1 MRSKLAWFT
10 ELEAELR
17 AAYEAA
23 NRKYHNWLHI
33 TSLLADFHRLKDHWR
48 HPEAVETAILWHD
61 FVYVALSPS
70 NEADSAEQMLE
81 RLKELAEL
89 AEPSVLADAHAL
101 IITTASHTVPND
113 MTAELALDCALFLDM
128 DMAILGADRAAF
140 DQYDSAIREEFA
152 IVPDEV
158 YRPRR
163 AEVLAGFLARDDL
176 YLTETF
182 KRGHDKQARA
192 NLQRAIS
199 RLS

>member
-17 AAYEAA
+17 AAYKAA

-81 RLKELAEL
+81 RLKELAD
-89 AEPSVLADAHAL
+89 PSVLADAHAL

-113 MTAELALDCALFLDM
+113 MTAELALDCALFLDMDM

>member
-17 AAYEAA
+17 AADEAA
-23 NRKYHNWLHI
+23 DRKYHNWLHI

-81 RLKELAEL
+81 RLKELAE
-89 AEPSVLADAHAL
+89 PSVLADAHAL
-101 IITTASHTVPND
+101 IIATASHTVPND

-140 DQYDSAIREEFA
+140 DQFDSAIREEFA

-182 KRGHDKQARA
+182 ERGHDKQARA
-192 NLQRAIS
+192 NLQHAIS

>member
-23 NRKYHNWLHI
+23 DRKYHNWLHI

-81 RLKELAEL
+81 RLKELAE
-89 AEPSVLADAHAL
+89 PSVLADAHAL
-101 IITTASHTVPND
+101 IIATASHTVPND

-182 KRGHDKQARA
+182 ERGHDKQARA
-192 NLQRAIS
+192 NLQHAIS

>member
-23 NRKYHNWLHI
+23 DRKYHNWLHI

-81 RLKELAEL
+81 RLKELAE
-89 AEPSVLADAHAL
+89 PSVLADAHAL
-101 IITTASHTVPND
+101 IIATASHTVPND

-140 DQYDSAIREEFA
+140 DQFDSAIREEFA

-182 KRGHDKQARA
+182 KRGHNKQARA

>member
-1 MRSKLAWFT
+1 
-10 ELEAELR
+10 
-17 AAYEAA
+17 
-23 NRKYHNWLHI
+23 
-33 TSLLADFHRLKDHWR
+33 LADFHRLKDHWR

-81 RLKELAEL
+81 RLKELAE
-89 AEPSVLADAHAL
+89 PSVLADAHAL
-101 IITTASHTVPND
+101 IIATASHTVPND

-140 DQYDSAIREEFA
+140 DQFDSAIREEFA

-182 KRGHDKQARA
+182 ERGHDKQARA

>member
-23 NRKYHNWLHI
+23 DRKYHNWLHI

-81 RLKELAEL
+81 RLKELAE
-89 AEPSVLADAHAL
+89 PSVLADAHAL

-113 MTAELALDCALFLDM
+113 MTAELALDSALFLDM

-152 IVPDEV
+152 IAPDEV

-182 KRGHDKQARA
+182 KRGHNKQARA

>member
-23 NRKYHNWLHI
+23 DRKYHNWLHI

-81 RLKELAEL
+81 RLKELAE
-89 AEPSVLADAHAL
+89 PSVLADAHAL
-101 IITTASHTVPND
+101 IIATASHTVPND

-182 KRGHDKQARA
+182 ERGHDKQARA

>member
-1 MRSKLAWFT
+1 
-10 ELEAELR
+10 
-17 AAYEAA
+17 
-23 NRKYHNWLHI
+23 
-33 TSLLADFHRLKDHWR
+33 LADFHRLKDHWR

-81 RLKELAEL
+81 RLKELAD
-89 AEPSVLADAHAL
+89 PSVLADAHAL

-113 MTAELALDCALFLDM
+113 MTAELALDCTLFLDM
-128 DMAILGADRAAF
+128 DMAILSADRAAF

>member
-17 AAYEAA
+17 AAYKAA

-81 RLKELAEL
+81 RLKEL

-182 KRGHDKQARA
+182 KRGHNKQARA

>member
-17 AAYEAA
+17 AAYKAA

-81 RLKELAEL
+81 RLKELAE
-89 AEPSVLADAHAL
+89 PSVLADAHAL
-101 IITTASHTVPND
+101 IIATASHTVPND
-113 MTAELALDCALFLDM
+113 MTAELALDSALFLDM

-182 KRGHDKQARA
+182 KRGHNKQARA

>member
-23 NRKYHNWLHI
+23 DRKYHNWLHI

-81 RLKELAEL
+81 RLKELAE
-89 AEPSVLADAHAL
+89 PSVLADAHAL
-101 IITTASHTVPND
+101 IIATASHTVPND

-140 DQYDSAIREEFA
+140 DQFDSAIREEFA

-182 KRGHDKQARA
+182 ERGHDKQARA
-192 NLQRAIS
+192 NLQHAIS

>member
-23 NRKYHNWLHI
+23 DRKYHNWLHI

-81 RLKELAEL
+81 RLKELAE
-89 AEPSVLADAHAL
+89 PSALADAHAL

>member
-17 AAYEAA
+17 AAYKAA

-81 RLKELAEL
+81 RLKELAE
-89 AEPSVLADAHAL
+89 PSVLADAHAL
-101 IITTASHTVPND
+101 IIATASHTVPND

-182 KRGHDKQARA
+182 KRGHNKQARA

>member
-23 NRKYHNWLHI
+23 DRKYHNWLHI

-81 RLKELAEL
+81 RLKELAE
-89 AEPSVLADAHAL
+89 PSVLADAHAL

-113 MTAELALDCALFLDM
+113 MTAELALDSALFLDM

>member
-17 AAYEAA
+17 AAYKAA

-81 RLKELAEL
+81 RLKELAE
-89 AEPSVLADAHAL
+89 PSVLADAHAL

-113 MTAELALDCALFLDM
+113 MTAELALDSALFLDM

>member
-81 RLKELAEL
+81 RLKEL

>member
-10 ELEAELR
+10 ELEAEPR

-23 NRKYHNWLHI
+23 DRKYHNWLHI

-81 RLKELAEL
+81 RLKELAE
-89 AEPSVLADAHAL
+89 PSVLADAHAL
-101 IITTASHTVPND
+101 IIATASHTVPND

-140 DQYDSAIREEFA
+140 DQFDSAIREEFA

-182 KRGHDKQARA
+182 ERGHDKQARA
-192 NLQRAIS
+192 NLQHAIS

>member
-17 AAYEAA
+17 AAYKAA

-81 RLKELAEL
+81 RLKELAE
-89 AEPSVLADAHAL
+89 PSVLADAHAL

-113 MTAELALDCALFLDM
+113 MTAELALDCALFLDMDM

>member
-17 AAYEAA
+17 AAYKAA

-48 HPEAVETAILWHD
+48 HPEAVKTAILWHD

-81 RLKELAEL
+81 RLKEL

-113 MTAELALDCALFLDM
+113 MTAELALDCALFLDMDM

>member
-81 RLKELAEL
+81 RLKELAE
-89 AEPSVLADAHAL
+89 PSVLADAHAL

-113 MTAELALDCALFLDM
+113 MTAELALDCALFLDMDM

>member
-17 AAYEAA
+17 AAYKAA

-81 RLKELAEL
+81 RLKELAE
-89 AEPSVLADAHAL
+89 PSVLADAHAL

-113 MTAELALDCALFLDM
+113 MTAELALDSALFLDM

-140 DQYDSAIREEFA
+140 DQFDSAIREEFA

-182 KRGHDKQARA
+182 KRGHNKQARA

>member
-10 ELEAELR
+10 KLEAELR

-23 NRKYHNWLHI
+23 DRKYHNWLHI

-81 RLKELAEL
+81 RLKELAE
-89 AEPSVLADAHAL
+89 PSVLADAHAL
-101 IITTASHTVPND
+101 IIATASHTVPND

-182 KRGHDKQARA
+182 ERGHDKQARA
-192 NLQRAIS
+192 NLQHAIS

>member
-23 NRKYHNWLHI
+23 DRKYHNWLHI

-81 RLKELAEL
+81 RLKELAE
-89 AEPSVLADAHAL
+89 PSVLADAHAL
-101 IITTASHTVPND
+101 IIATASHTVPND

-140 DQYDSAIREEFA
+140 DQFDSAIREEFA

>member
-23 NRKYHNWLHI
+23 DRKYHNWLHI

-81 RLKELAEL
+81 RLKELAE
-89 AEPSVLADAHAL
+89 PSALADAHAL

-113 MTAELALDCALFLDM
+113 MTAELALDSALFLDM

-182 KRGHDKQARA
+182 KRGHNKQARA

>member
-17 AAYEAA
+17 AAYKAA

-81 RLKELAEL
+81 RLKEL

-182 KRGHDKQARA
+182 ERGHDKQARA

>member
-17 AAYEAA
+17 AAYKAA

-81 RLKELAEL
+81 RLKELAE
-89 AEPSVLADAHAL
+89 PSVLADAHAL

-113 MTAELALDCALFLDM
+113 MTAELALDCALFLDMDM

-182 KRGHDKQARA
+182 ERGHDKQARA

>member
-17 AAYEAA
+17 AAYKAA

-81 RLKELAEL
+81 RLKEL

>member
-23 NRKYHNWLHI
+23 DRKYHNWLHI

-81 RLKELAEL
+81 RLKELAE
-89 AEPSVLADAHAL
+89 PSVLADAHAL
-101 IITTASHTVPND
+101 IIATASHTVPND

-140 DQYDSAIREEFA
+140 DQFDSAIREEFA

-182 KRGHDKQARA
+182 ERGHDKQARA

>member
-1 MRSKLAWFT
+1 MVT

-23 NRKYHNWLHI
+23 DRKYHNWLHI

-81 RLKELAEL
+81 RLKEL

>member
-17 AAYEAA
+17 ATYEAA
-23 NRKYHNWLHI
+23 DRKYHNWLHI

-81 RLKELAEL
+81 RLKELAE
-89 AEPSVLADAHAL
+89 PSVLADAHAL
-101 IITTASHTVPND
+101 IIATASHTVPND

-140 DQYDSAIREEFA
+140 DQFDSAIREEFA

-182 KRGHDKQARA
+182 ERGHDKQARA
-192 NLQRAIS
+192 NLQHAIS

>member
-10 ELEAELR
+10 KLEAELR

-23 NRKYHNWLHI
+23 DRKYHNWLHI

-81 RLKELAEL
+81 RLKELAE
-89 AEPSVLADAHAL
+89 PSVLADAHAL
-101 IITTASHTVPND
+101 IIATASHTVPND

-182 KRGHDKQARA
+182 ERGHDKQARA

>member
-17 AAYEAA
+17 AAYKAA

-81 RLKELAEL
+81 RLKELAE
-89 AEPSVLADAHAL
+89 PSFLADAHAL
-101 IITTASHTVPND
+101 IIATASHTVPND

-182 KRGHDKQARA
+182 ERGHDKQARA
-192 NLQRAIS
+192 NLQHAIS

>member
-23 NRKYHNWLHI
+23 DRKYHNWLHI

-81 RLKELAEL
+81 RLKELAE
-89 AEPSVLADAHAL
+89 PSVLADAHAL

-113 MTAELALDCALFLDM
+113 MTAELALDSALFLDM

-182 KRGHDKQARA
+182 KRGHNKQARA

>member
-81 RLKELAEL
+81 RLKELAE
-89 AEPSVLADAHAL
+89 PSVLADAHAL

-152 IVPDEV
+152 IFPDEV